1 MIRVTRKIA
10 AAPVA
15 ALAAA
20 GLLVGGGGIA
30 LAASQGAV
38 HVPFTGHDNRSGDAP
53 SAPATVNPGLTAT
66 HAPSDDATDEAT
78 QETPDVSPSA
88 TPSPSLDG
96 LCVAYQAGAMD
107 KAAENSAFA
116 ALKSAAGGAD
126 NVEAYCVTRIG
137 EPTHPVKPTHPA
149 KPTQAATPEHPVA
162 PTAKPS
168 HPAKSSGGRATPTKP
183 APAQH

>member
-10 AAPVA
+10 AVPVA

-38 HVPFTGHDNRSGDAP
+38 HVPFTGHDNRPSDAP
-53 SAPATVNPGLTAT
+53 SAPATANPGLTAT
-66 HAPSDDATDEAT
+66 HAPSDEATDEAAE
-78 QETPDVSPSA
+78 ETMDTSPSA
-88 TPSPSLDG
+88 TPSPSLHG

-116 ALKSAAGGAD
+116 ALRSAAGGAD
-126 NVEAYCVTRIG
+126 NVDAYCVALIG
-137 EPTHPVKPTHPA
+137 PSSHPVKPTHPA
-149 KPTQAATPEHPVA
+149 KPEQAATP
-162 PTAKPS
+162 S
-168 HPAKSSGGRATPTKP
+168 HPAAPAAKSNHRTKP
-183 APAQH
+183 DHVRPTPQTPARAHH